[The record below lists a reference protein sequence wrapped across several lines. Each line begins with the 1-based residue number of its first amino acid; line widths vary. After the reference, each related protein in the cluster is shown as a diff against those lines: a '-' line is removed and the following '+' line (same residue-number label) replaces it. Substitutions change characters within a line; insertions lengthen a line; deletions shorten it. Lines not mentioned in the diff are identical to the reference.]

1 MSSEKKVKKAGKK
14 WKEILE
20 EPPKVS
26 ATELM
31 RDHDYM
37 GTLAK
42 QGGSIKTWHDRLCI
56 LHQGKLYY
64 YVSQKDTKP
73 KGMINIQGLTCE
85 GVELSNYKKKYG
97 IKIISPHRTYY
108 LACEDMNEQE
118 RWIKEINNSSMRNS
132 DYRLHVVDPDSTE
145 DCTFHDLQK
154 AIDQAKDGDHIVL
167 RSGIYKLNE
176 TLMVKK
182 PLTIRGVYPDMD
194 LVHICS
200 CEGVKTIMKIDAWN
214 ENLTVQELEKQR
226 LLGIDRNVVCVEHLT
241 LTQNASK
248 DTILFYENTSC
259 LEVVSG
265 ICKLDHVVIRGGY
278 GNGIVVNNRLRKKAE
293 APVNGVTTTTMTSN
307 SGTSSSST
315 DAPIHTSDENQ
326 LQLDQAAQ
334 HSSNSSSSSPSSDMP
349 VKKPPIEPT
358 KLMVSEC
365 HIECNK
371 IHGIKFC
378 DDSQGEISKSI
389 FQKNEGHAII
399 CMNDSDVKIERSVFS
414 NHSKNAIYL
423 QSTKTITVF
432 KNKMHANG
440 LAGKAHIGVAADAAP
455 CASEENEF
463 L

>member
-1 MSSEKKVKKAGKK
+1 MNNNFTLIDSTFNYQSPPSYKSSPHNNF
-14 WKEILE
+14 II
-20 EPPKVS
+20 
-26 ATELM
+26 
-31 RDHDYM
+31 R
-37 GTLAK
+37 
-42 QGGSIKTWHDRLCI
+42 
-56 LHQGKLYY
+56 GKLYY

-73 KGMINIQGLTCE
+73 KGMINIQGLICE
-85 GVELSNYKKKYG
+85 GVELAKKKYG

-108 LACEDMNEQE
+108 LACEDNNEQE

-132 DYRLHVVDPDSTE
+132 DYRLHVVDPDLSE

-154 AIDQAKDGDHIVL
+154 AIDQAQDGDHIVL

-176 TLMVKK
+176 TLVIKK

-194 LVHICS
+194 LVHLCS
-200 CEGVKTIMKIDAWN
+200 CEGVKTIIKVDAFN
-214 ENLTVQELEKQR
+214 DNLTVQELEKQR
-226 LLGIDRNVVCVEHLT
+226 LLGIDKNVVTIEHLT

-259 LEVVSG
+259 LEVMSG
-265 ICKLDHVVIRGGY
+265 ICKLDHVMIRGGY
-278 GNGIVVNNRLRKKAE
+278 GHGIIVNNRLNRKQKSNNGTAMTAVKATNSE
-293 APVNGVTTTTMTSN
+293 SKESFSFSLSLTTNGDGNHSHHDQAQ
-307 SGTSSSST
+307 SPDIRSISSSLSSSSL
-315 DAPIHTSDENQ
+315 P
-326 LQLDQAAQ
+326 
-334 HSSNSSSSSPSSDMP
+334 SDMP

-358 KLMVSEC
+358 KLIVSEC

-399 CMNDSDVKIERSVFS
+399 CTDDSDVKIERSVFS

-423 QSTKTITVF
+423 RSTKTITVF

-440 LAGKAHIGVAADAAP
+440 LGGKAHIAVAADAAP